1 MLSSC
6 SYTRV
11 PWLMLILCA
20 PNTLGYYVSHVTML
34 QISITKFCVFYPNVC
49 PTITTFHTV
58 IALAITWIF
67 VAIIVVAATFTGFAK
82 YFDRKTFAFSYTP
95 NSAIW
100 DAFYSAFGEVATT
113 PIIFIAILIIYRV
126 YKLSKHSTTRNN
138 NGEIAAF
145 FQFFVV
151 SVFVWLSSF
160 TFFILP
166 YMVPWDAL
174 TIATLRWV
182 TGTMSIISNS
192 MVMIMFNYSVKRH
205 MRMLMTRKTTP

>member
-1 MLSSC
+1 MKPLYVQQNSEI
-6 SYTRV
+6 
-11 PWLMLILCA
+11 LM
-20 PNTLGYYVSHVTML
+20 
-34 QISITKFCVFYPNVC
+34 
-49 PTITTFHTV
+49 V

-138 NGEIAAF
+138 NGEIAA
-145 FQFFVV
+145 V
-151 SVFVWLSSF
+151 SSQEQNNCCVERIV
-160 TFFILP
+160 
-166 YMVPWDAL
+166 
-174 TIATLRWV
+174 
-182 TGTMSIISNS
+182 
-192 MVMIMFNYSVKRH
+192 H
-205 MRMLMTRKTTP
+205 